1 MAEAVLRV
9 QVMLVFPELIKT
21 TSVGEIKVMV
31 VFHSGRSYIRVGS
44 CSLPVLKKY
53 KEALSLV
60 TNSLVGLLVSCHV
73 M

>member
-44 CSLPVLKKY
+44 CSVPVSK
-53 KEALSLV
+53 
-60 TNSLVGLLVSCHV
+60 
-73 M
+73 